1 MLTGRGSSLPA
12 FQGPSLVQVEADAGE
27 AGRGSKGAP
36 WLPGWL
42 AEKWSSWLPVV
53 SHTRAPCPTPARPVQ

>member
-36 WLPGWL
+36 WLPGL
-42 AEKWSSWLPVV
+42 AG
-53 SHTRAPCPTPARPVQ
+53 